1 MSIAKQPAELAQYL
15 KSKKNVLL
23 LSGWLCDTVE
33 LDGRKLFDYLVEI
46 AIKLDVPVAATANTA
61 MGMKER
67 GLTKTK
73 KMWLSEVIEYLHR
86 GEWRDEYMRKIDPE
100 IESLMPERPE
110 VVVLIGYNP
119 QVSDWAISGFRGV
132 ETVALTPGMVERATY
147 CLPETT
153 SLRQWQKLLDELT
166 ACLS

>member
-1 MSIAKQPAELAQYL
+1 MSSIKQPAELAQYL
-15 KSKKNVLL
+15 KGKKNVLL

-33 LDGRKLFDYLVEI
+33 LNGKKLLDYVVEM
-46 AIKLDVPVAATANTA
+46 ATKLDVPVAATANTA
-61 MGMKER
+61 KGLKEK

-100 IESLMPERPE
+100 VESLMPERPE

-119 QVSDWAISGFRGV
+119 EVTDWAISGFKGV
-132 ETVALTPGMVERATY
+132 ETVALTPGTVERAT
-147 CLPETT
+147 CSLPNTP
-153 SLRQWQKLLDELT
+153 SLRQWQKLLDELIE
-166 ACLS
+166 CL